1 MNDNAAVLERQDK
14 RLPNASEN
22 PIASAMTDHLALYA
36 RATISRL
43 SEKRASETQAY
54 FTTPDTVLHVA
65 PLERMAQLYAP
76 LERPTI
82 YEEAHLFDEAISVHA
97 QELVGRAFD
106 QQVEN
111 PLTYLSHGFNHTLNV
126 AEYAEQITE
135 ENPAIITTIADRYK
149 INEGLAKF
157 LLGNVVFFHD
167 TGYRYLKGRAK
178 AVHAL
183 VGADMV
189 SNDKVRGA
197 LATLI
202 RSQNSDAD
210 VERIVHDV
218 SDAILFHNADTVQ
231 QQFDTRIETTRGNF
245 LVDKDNLSVVVSKF
259 TTGDIETETP
269 ARQITKVYVP
279 DESIGGEIVADLT
292 EHGVQAIL
300 LNSPEISEDT
310 SHAAVVKVI
319 VMRQT
324 GRKGKPFRGRV
335 LDLEAKDDKKLGVEY
350 KQVELMEAPLQAV
363 IRLADNMDMRVTR
376 FIGPQRLPA
385 FQEAYRRFGDGNDES
400 GVLQSLEQLA
410 ADLQQEVKMLS
421 NAEVMI
427 KTADVR
433 DKSLDVLEEAMTE
446 EERERFHTGLSTL
459 GDPAMVEKFWKEIIL
474 ERIFVRPENELLSQ
488 QEKEDI
494 TEYALALDSHQ
505 LKHFGGCE
513 AIDRVFFVGNTVTI
527 RVDRDRY
534 DTLNDT
540 KVTEPMTEES
550 GEIVPTQ
557 VGVGEY
563 QIWRLRQAYKSILI
577 EGESIEVH
585 VVDTEGE
592 SIEGDLQKHV

>member
-1 MNDNAAVLERQDK
+1 MNDNVALLERSDFRGAAAPEK
-14 RLPNASEN
+14 PLASFMEDRLGA
-22 PIASAMTDHLALYA
+22 YA
-36 RATISRL
+36 ESVTRL
-43 SEKRASETQAY
+43 SSERVAETAGY
-54 FTTPDTVLHVA
+54 FTTPDAILGVT
-65 PLERMAQLYAP
+65 PLERMAHLYTS
-76 LERPTI
+76 LERPI
-82 YEEAHLFDEAISVHA
+82 ISDEAHLFDEAVRIHSE
-97 QELVGRAFD
+97 ELVGRAFD
-106 QQVEN
+106 QQSEN
-111 PLTYLSHGFNHTLNV
+111 PLSFLSHGFNHTLNV
-126 AEYAEQITE
+126 AEYAEQITA
-135 ENPAIITTIADRYK
+135 ENPAIITTIASRYQVT
-149 INEGLAKF
+149 EGLAKF
-157 LLGNVVFFHD
+157 LLDNVILFHD

-189 SNDKVRGA
+189 SSDKVRGA

-202 RSQNSDAD
+202 QSQNKDAD
-210 VERIVHDV
+210 VERILHDV

-231 QQFDTRIETTRGNF
+231 QQFDARIETTRGNF

-269 ARQITKVYVP
+269 ARQVTKVYVP
-279 DESIGGEIVADLT
+279 DMSVGEDIVADLT
-292 EHGVQAIL
+292 QHGVEAIL
-300 LNSPEISEDT
+300 FNAPEMTEEASR
-310 SHAAVVKVI
+310 SAVVKVI
-319 VMRQT
+319 VIGQA

-350 KQVELMEAPLQAV
+350 KQVELLEAPLQAV
-363 IRLADNMDMRVTR
+363 IRLADNMDMRATR

-385 FQEAYRRFGDGNDES
+385 FQEAYRRFGDGGEES
-400 GVLQSLEQLA
+400 RVLRSLEQIA
-410 ADLQQEVKMLS
+410 SDLRQEVNGFS
-421 NAEVMI
+421 NAERMI

-433 DKSLDVLEEAMTE
+433 DESLAVLEEAMTE
-446 EERERFHTGLSTL
+446 EERERFFTDLGTI
-459 GDPAMVEKFWKEIIL
+459 GDPAMAEKVWKEIIL
-474 ERIFVRPENELLSQ
+474 ERIFMRPENGLLSQ

-534 DTLNDT
+534 NTLNET
-540 KVTEPMTEES
+540 KVTEHMTEES
-550 GEIVPTQ
+550 GDIIPTQ

-563 QIWRLRQAYKSILI
+563 QIWRLRQAYKSVLI
-577 EGESIEVH
+577 EGKSIEVH